1 MRLLIGVPST
11 DFMHTE
17 FVKSL
22 TGLLKRL
29 QSDGVDYELHIESG
43 TLVYMARDKIACRAI
58 NEKFTHVLWLDS
70 DMVFTPEL
78 LEDLQFSRKDFV
90 TGIAVSRR
98 KPFSSCL
105 FKSLE
110 LNHIKRHGDWDELPR
125 NTFEVAGCGMACVLI
140 SVDILRAVQER
151 YKTCFTPETLYGEDT
166 AFCKRVASL
175 GYHIWAEPAVRV
187 GHIGHLTIYPDE
199 CARYRDEWH

>member
-17 FVKSL
+17 FVQSL

-78 LEDLQFSRKDFV
+78 LEDLQFSGKDFV

-105 FKSLE
+105 FKSLD
-110 LNHIKRHGDWDELPR
+110 LNHIERYGDWDELPR

-140 SVDILRAVQER
+140 SVDILRAVQEH
-151 YKTCFTPETLYGEDT
+151 YKTCFTPEALYGEDT
-166 AFCKRVASL
+166 AFCKRAAAL

-199 CARYRDEWH
+199 CARYRDEWR

>member
-17 FVKSL
+17 FVQSL

-58 NEKFTHVLWLDS
+58 NENFTHVLWLDS

-78 LEDLQFSRKDFV
+78 LEDLQFSGKDFV

-105 FKSLE
+105 FKSLD
-110 LNHIKRHGDWDELPR
+110 LNHIERHGDWDELPK

-140 SVDILRAVQER
+140 SVGILRAVQEH
-151 YKTCFTPETLYGEDT
+151 YKTCFTPEALYGEDT
-166 AFCKRVASL
+166 AFCKRAAVL

>member
-17 FVKSL
+17 FVQSL

-78 LEDLQFSRKDFV
+78 LEDLQFSGKDFV

-105 FKSLE
+105 FKSLD
-110 LNHIKRHGDWDELPR
+110 LNHIERYGDWEELPK
-125 NTFEVAGCGMACVLI
+125 NTFEVAGCGFACVLI
-140 SVDILRAVQER
+140 AVDILKAVQEQF
-151 YKTCFTPETLYGEDT
+151 KTCFTPETLYGEDT
-166 AFCKRVASL
+166 AFCKRAASL